1 MPLAG
6 GGTLSKRWLECVG
19 VGKSYGAGPG
29 AVEALR
35 GVDLACA
42 EGELVC
48 LLGASGCGKSTL
60 LNIVAGLEP
69 ASTGQIVI
77 AGRESRGPLRDLAM
91 VFQEHGLFPW
101 ATILDNVAF
110 NLRAQGVGRRQRR
123 EAALAALELVR
134 LRGVE
139 RRYPHELSGGMRQR
153 AGLARALAA
162 QPRLLLMDEPFG
174 ALDTHTRANLQ
185 AELLRIW
192 QVRGV
197 TILFVTHSVE
207 EALLL
212 ADRIVVFQ
220 PDPGRIQTIVAPDL
234 PRPRDPHAAPFV
246 ALSRE
251 LEALVVHHG

>member
-1 MPLAG
+1 
-6 GGTLSKRWLECVG
+6 
-19 VGKSYGAGPG
+19 
-29 AVEALR
+29 
-35 GVDLACA
+35 
-42 EGELVC
+42 
-48 LLGASGCGKSTL
+48 
-60 LNIVAGLEP
+60 
-69 ASTGQIVI
+69 
-77 AGRESRGPLRDLAM
+77 M

-110 NLRAQGVGRRQRR
+110 NLRAQWVGRRERR
-123 EAALAALELVR
+123 EAARAALDLVR

-139 RRYPHELSGGMRQR
+139 ERYPHELSGGMRKR
-153 AGLARALAA
+153 AGLARALAG

-192 QVRGV
+192 QVRQV

-220 PDPGRIQTIVAPDL
+220 PNPGRIRTIVAPGW
-234 PRPRDPHAAPFV
+234 PRPRDPHSAPFL
-246 ALSRE
+246 AWSRD